1 MMWCCC
7 GQPDSAE
14 GTQLSSVH
22 AAVGKTGE
30 DNDAEEPILKSDVLF
45 VETPKAVELAEAKEA
60 KAEVKEITEAKAPAV
75 EIKEET
81 KVEAPPAR
89 SSGPMEFR
97 VRVSK
102 DSNGKLGAGLDTIYD
117 SHCVVKRVDQGGP
130 LDKEKVQ
137 KFDRLKEVQRQ
148 SLGSAEMLK
157 IIAANNDLEMLFER
171 PKIQEHTLQK
181 SGVKVGLTVDKD
193 SGSCG
198 LVIKDVKGGAA
209 AEMPPGTFKAMDR
222 IVAVDGEEVSNEQM
236 PDYIASRQTLRLR
249 VCSYS

>member
-1 MMWCCC
+1 MWCCC
-7 GQPDSAE
+7 GQPDSAD
-14 GTQLSSVH
+14 GTQLSSVQ
-22 AAVGKTGE
+22 AAVREKGE

-45 VETPKAVELAEAKEA
+45 VETPKAVELTEAKEA
-60 KAEVKEITEAKAPAV
+60 KAEVKESTDAKAPVV

-81 KVEAPPAR
+81 KVEPPAPAR

-137 KFDRLKEVQRQ
+137 KYDRLKEVQGQ
-148 SLGSAEMLK
+148 SLGFAEMLK

-181 SGVKVGLTVDKD
+181 SGVKVGLKVDKD

-236 PDYIASRQTLRLR
+236 ADYIASRPTLRLR